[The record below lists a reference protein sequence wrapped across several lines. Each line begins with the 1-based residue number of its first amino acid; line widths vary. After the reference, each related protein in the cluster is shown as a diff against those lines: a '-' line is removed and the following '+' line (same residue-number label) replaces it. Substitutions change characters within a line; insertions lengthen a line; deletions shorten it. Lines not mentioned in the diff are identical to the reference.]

1 MKILHLT
8 TQNIGG
14 AGRAAVRLHQA
25 LLKQGIDSKMIVQNK
40 IDDQPHIY
48 SLTETRLEKLT
59 SPLRMAIDQS
69 PTLFYK
75 HKKNDIF
82 SSTFFPSNKKL
93 LKKIQ
98 DINPDIIH
106 LHWINSG
113 FINVFDLK
121 KMNKPIL
128 WSLHDANPYTGG
140 CHVVEKGCSFFQNQ
154 CHACPM
160 LLSKNKYDLSFFNFQ
175 RKKKA
180 YQDLDLVVNG
190 LSRWI
195 ANNAKSSSLFENKR
209 VINIPNTIDCNVF
222 YPIQQNMAQK
232 LLGIIQE
239 KKYIIGFGAVSA
251 TQIDRKGYPQLLE
264 ALSFLPNKEDY
275 LLVVFGSSQ
284 GEKISNIDTLFLG
297 HLYDDITLS
306 LLYSALDLFIAPSL
320 AENLSNTI
328 MESLA
333 CNTPVVAFDVGG
345 NSDMIIHKLN
355 GYLAQN
361 TQDLSTG
368 ILWSLANLKSLKNHA
383 RSTIVQKFD
392 YNVVAAQYIQQ
403 YYSMIKNQKR

>member
-1 MKILHLT
+1 MRILHLT

-69 PTLFYK
+69 PTLLYR

-140 CHVVEKGCSFFQNQ
+140 CHVVEKGCFFFQNQ

-160 LLSKNKYDLSFFNFQ
+160 LLSKSKYDLSFFNFQ

-180 YQDLDLVVNG
+180 YQDLNLVVNG

-195 ANNAKSSSLFENKR
+195 ANNAKSSSLLGNKPI
-209 VINIPNTIDCNVF
+209 INIPNTIDCDTF
-222 YPIQQNMAQK
+222 RPIQKELAQK
-232 LLGIIQE
+232 LLKITQE
-239 KKYIIGFGAVSA
+239 KKHIIGFGAITA

-306 LLYSALDLFIAPSL
+306 LLYSALDLFITPSL

>member
-1 MKILHLT
+1 MKILHLVS
-8 TQNIGG
+8 QNIGG
-14 AGRAAVRLHQA
+14 AGRAATRLHQA
-25 LLKQGIDSKMIVQNK
+25 LVKQGVDSKIIVQSK
-40 IDDQPHIY
+40 VDDEPHIY
-48 SLTETRLEKLT
+48 CLTETKFEKLFM
-59 SPLRMAIDQS
+59 PLRMAIDQS
-69 PTLFYK
+69 PTLFYR

-113 FINVFDLK
+113 FINIFDLK

-140 CHVVEKGCSFFQNQ
+140 CHVVESGCSFFQNQ

-160 LLSKNKYDLSFFNFQ
+160 LSSKNKYDLSFFNFQ

-195 ANNAKSSSLFENKR
+195 ANNAESSSLLGNKPI
-209 VINIPNTIDCNVF
+209 INIPNTIDCDTF
-222 YPIQQNMAQK
+222 RPIQKELAQK
-232 LLGIIQE
+232 LLKITQE
-239 KKYIIGFGAVSA
+239 KKHIIGFGAITA
-251 TQIDRKGYPQLLE
+251 TQIDRKGYPQLIA
-264 ALSFLPNKEDY
+264 ALNSLPNKENY
-275 LLVVFGSSQ
+275 SLIVFGSSH
-284 GEKISNIDTLFLG
+284 GEQILGIDTLFLG
-297 HLYDDITLS
+297 HLYDDISLA
-306 LLYSALDLFIAPSL
+306 LLYSAIDIFVTPSL

-328 MESLA
+328 MESLS
-333 CNTPVVAFDVGG
+333 CGTPVVAFDIGG
-345 NSDMIIHKLN
+345 NSDMITHQYN

-361 TQDLSTG
+361 TQDLSNG
-368 ILWSLANLKSLKNHA
+368 ILWSIRNLDFLRKNT
-383 RSTIVQKFD
+383 RPTILQKFD
-392 YNVVAAQYIQQ
+392 YSVVAPKYIQQ
-403 YYSMIKNQKR
+403 YQSMLKKSRE